1 VVSFAGKV
9 FEISSMGIRVD
20 ENSLLSQLK
29 KPVARKE
36 RNEIPQRFASRKAP
50 LHHWRGYRTVEDLH
64 VFSEEGSYRRGSIF
78 GMAGFND

>member
-1 VVSFAGKV
+1 VVSFAGKS

-29 KPVARKE
+29 EAGCEERKE
-36 RNEIPQRFASRKAP
+36 MKFHKDLLQGSSLTP
-50 LHHWRGYRTVEDLH
+50 LEGYRTVEDLH